1 MGQSAETGPGPK
13 CLLLRDGAALCRAEG
28 KSCAVNTQFSSEF
41 YFSEQ
46 PEADGTNGWRE
57 QTEEEKNADIADG
70 GVLPTGEEQRLWV
83 TGRPEGRNDVY
94 WAMRSWQWVDKE
106 RKSIKLCKTVT
117 ESW

>member
-46 PEADGTNGWRE
+46 PEADGWRE
-57 QTEEEKNADIADG
+57 QIGEERDADIADG
-70 GVLPTGEEQRLWV
+70 GVLPSGKEQGLRA

-94 WAMRSWQWVDKE
+94 WVAV
-106 RKSIKLCKTVT
+106 VG
-117 ESW
+117 